1 MKVVLFAFEAVIAY
15 VLPGFLALH
24 LVDLPRARWWHRL
37 GFAVP
42 VSLVIVPFFLVAV
55 SNVVP
60 LQPNPFWLIALV
72 ALLGVGVVI
81 LRRSRRLP
89 RLGLRTRDGAGDSP
103 PSRGETI
110 LAAAF
115 ILLFTVAINLP
126 RLDFLVNG
134 NLATWGGSG
143 DEYWHLAELVSVA
156 RSGLPPL
163 HYFFPDQPLVYYY
176 WSWIYPAILA
186 NTPGLGVSLARA
198 LAVHA
203 IIQTGAFVGLSWCLL
218 RLNLRSR
225 LARWGGLWALT
236 LAGGFDFFA
245 TLSMYKVE
253 DWQRR
258 VVWLVSNNQISSF
271 PTLFMWVPQHVAG
284 AMAFVLGLL
293 LWRNVRAPASVRAA
307 ILALLAGFCLG
318 SSAFIFLSMAIAGVV
333 WMLLHT
339 RLWWRV
345 KALGPLAW
353 AAGLFALGAGRQAL
367 ISLSQSGGIKV
378 NEFRI
383 PMLEGFLETS
393 SPAFQALD
401 RWLSLAGFPLVLAWV
416 MLVEMGLPL
425 VLYGV
430 WVLTRGLHERSR
442 WAKFLVY
449 FPLLYLFLTLVFTHG
464 GPGRN
469 FVTRGSVPAQIGIVL
484 GAAVLLAQVDWR
496 SMGRLQRGFIAYAA
510 AVTILAQSLT
520 PFFDL
525 RARSLQA
532 IGRAL
537 HAEKAVQVAGIT
549 IGSPPTP
556 WPAALEYMRWINL
569 NTPPNALIV
578 ETGTIEDDTRFRLLE
593 RMRWV
598 AYPMAAQMSLMSV
611 DLELLD
617 PARWQA
623 ARDAFE
629 EMPPLALV
637 AASEYARLRHVPI
650 YLVDREKAGEPAG
663 LVVYEDTFVRVVLIE
678 RD

>member
-1 MKVVLFAFEAVIAY
+1 MRVALFVVEAALAY
-15 VLPGFLALH
+15 VLPGWLALH
-24 LVDLPRARWWHRL
+24 LVELPRASRWLRL
-37 GFAVP
+37 ALAVP
-42 VSLVIVPFFLVAV
+42 VSLVIVPFLLVAA
-55 SNVVP
+55 SNFIP
-60 LQPNPFWLIALV
+60 LRPNPFWLTALV
-72 ALLGVGVVI
+72 ALLGVGVVL
-81 LRRSRRLP
+81 LRRSRRVP
-89 RLGLRTRDGAGDSP
+89 RLGLRARDGAGGIAV
-103 PSRGETI
+103 SRGEAL
-110 LAAAF
+110 LAGAF
-115 ILLFTVAINLP
+115 ILLFTLAINLP

-156 RSGLPPL
+156 RSGLPPH

-203 IIQTGAFVGLSWCLL
+203 IVQTGAFVGLSWYLL
-218 RLNLRSR
+218 RLNFRSR

-284 AMAFVLGLL
+284 AMAFVMALL
-293 LWRNVRAPASVRAA
+293 LWRNVRAPAIVRAV

-318 SSAFIFLSMAIAGVV
+318 SSAFIFLSMAIAGLV

-345 KALGPLAW
+345 KAIGPMAW
-353 AAGLFALGAGRQAL
+353 AAGLFAIGAGRQVL
-367 ISLSQSGGIKV
+367 MSLAQSGGIKV
-378 NEFRI
+378 NEFRV

-393 SPAFQALD
+393 SPLFQSLD
-401 RWLSLAGFPLVLAWV
+401 RWLSLLGFPLVLAWV
-416 MLVEMGLPL
+416 MLVEIGLPFA
-425 VLYGV
+425 LYSV
-430 WVLTRGLHERSR
+430 WLFTRGLRERGR
-442 WAKFLVY
+442 WARFIMF
-449 FPLLYLFLTLVFTHG
+449 FPLLYLILTIVFTHG

-484 GAAVLLAQVDWR
+484 GAALLLAQVNWR
-496 SMGRLQRGFIAYAA
+496 GLGRLQRGFITYAA
-510 AVTILAQSLT
+510 AVAVLTQSLT

-525 RARSLQA
+525 RTRSLQA
-532 IGRAL
+532 IGRAA
-537 HAEKAVQVAGIT
+537 HAEQAVQVAGIT
-549 IGSPPTP
+549 IGTPPTP
-556 WPAALEYMRWINL
+556 WPAQFEYIRWINTH
-569 NTPPNALIV
+569 TPVEALIV
-578 ETGTIEDDTRFRLLE
+578 ETGRIEDDTRFRLLE
-593 RMRWV
+593 RMRLV
-598 AYPMAAQMSLMSV
+598 TYSMASEMSLMSV

-617 PARWQA
+617 PVRWQA
-623 ARDAFE
+623 ARDVSEAAA
-629 EMPPLALV
+629 PLELL
-637 AASEYARLRHVPI
+637 AASEYARMRRVPV
-650 YLVDREKAGEPAG
+650 YMVEREKADDPAG
-663 LVVYEDTFVRVVLIE
+663 EVVYEDGFVRVVLIG